1 MKADGYVDNS
11 QTAATCPHIHSL
23 YDDYY
28 GDSSPATGEIS

>member
-23 YDDYY
+23 YDDY